1 MPPSRGTNVHNCLR
15 RTGPTKGCRA
25 SGGGGGDDDDDDD
38 DDDGGTLFPIQW
50 PYGDIHLEELD
61 KNKKLSM
68 LGFTAQ
74 ILTGR
79 LLSASQK
86 HRCLICPLRK

>member
-1 MPPSRGTNVHNCLR
+1 MPSSRGTNGHNCLR

-25 SGGGGGDDDDDDD
+25 SGGGDD
-38 DDDGGTLFPIQW
+38 DDDGTLLPIQW

-68 LGFTAQ
+68 LGFTVQ
-74 ILTGR
+74 IQTGR
-79 LLSASQK
+79 LLSASQM
-86 HRCLICPLRK
+86 HCCLIYPFRK